1 MNFEILQLWD
11 LPMAELTGFVRFL
24 EFFMSSTVYAKGSD
38 IYAAFI
44 RGAERK
50 YNRSTDDYKSYEA
63 QLSESYD
70 YLLNC
75 VGNRDQIRAIKR
87 KTKGSWRN
95 AYLPLSLALKHHHI
109 AGEPVEEHARVYLAS
124 DPFSVIDIPMP
135 EWEKLE
141 KSCPRKK

>member
-44 RGAERK
+44 RGAEQK
-50 YNRSTDDYKSYEA
+50 YNRSTDDYKSYEV
-63 QLSESYD
+63 QLAKSYD
-70 YLLNC
+70 YWLKLA
-75 VGNRDQIRAIKR
+75 GGRDQVRAIKR

-95 AYLPLSLALKHHHI
+95 AYLPLNLALKHHHI
-109 AGEPVEEHARVYLAS
+109 AGLPVEPHARVYLAS
-124 DPFSVIDIPMP
+124 NPVSVVDILMSD
-135 EWEKLE
+135 WEKLE
-141 KSCPRKK
+141 QSCPKRK

>member
-1 MNFEILQLWD
+1 
-11 LPMAELTGFVRFL
+11 
-24 EFFMSSTVYAKGSD
+24 MSSTVYAKGSD

-44 RGAERK
+44 RGAERN

-95 AYLPLSLALKHHHI
+95 AYLPINLALKHHHI
-109 AGEPVEEHARVYLAS
+109 AGVPVEEHARVYLVS
-124 DPFSVIDIPMP
+124 DPFNVIDIPMS

-141 KSCPRKK
+141 KSCPRQK

>member
-11 LPMAELTGFVRFL
+11 LPMAELTGYVRFL

-63 QLSESYD
+63 QLSKTYD
-70 YLLNC
+70 YCLKLAGSR
-75 VGNRDQIRAIKR
+75 VQVRAIKR

-95 AYLPLSLALKHHHI
+95 AYLPLNIALMHKH
-109 AGEPVEEHARVYLAS
+109 AGGQTVDVHARVYLGDAPS
-124 DPFSVIDIPMP
+124 SVVDIP
-135 EWEKLE
+135 WADWVKFEKASP
-141 KSCPRKK
+141 KQK

>member
-1 MNFEILQLWD
+1 
-11 LPMAELTGFVRFL
+11 
-24 EFFMSSTVYAKGSD
+24 MSSTVYAKGSD
-38 IYAAFI
+38 IYTAFI

-70 YLLNC
+70 YLLNS

-95 AYLPLSLALKHHHI
+95 AYLPINLALKHHHI
-109 AGEPVEEHARVYLAS
+109 AGIPVEEHARVYLES
-124 DPFSVIDIPMP
+124 DPFNVIDIPMS

-141 KSCPRKK
+141 KSCPRQK